1 MAGWRPTGGAEMTTR
16 VQPDSFK
23 QACAMFPSGVT
34 VVTSGYDGMVHGI
47 TANAF
52 SSVSL
57 DPPRVLVCVARRSK
71 LHDMVMNSG
80 AFAVSILAENQGPV
94 SDYFAR
100 AGREPVA
107 SFAEV
112 GVPHTFH
119 HTGTPVLYGC
129 VAFFDCTLARAY
141 EEGDHTIFVG
151 DVQVAGTDTDKR
163 PLLYFERG
171 YYRVPMS

>member
-1 MAGWRPTGGAEMTTR
+1 MTTR

-34 VVTSGYDGMVHGI
+34 VVTSGSDGVVHGI

-57 DPPRVLVCVARRSK
+57 DPPRVLVCVARRSR
-71 LHDMVMNSG
+71 LHDMVLHSG
-80 AFAVSILAENQGPV
+80 AFAVSILAEEQGSV
-94 SDYFAR
+94 SEYFAR

-112 GVPHTFH
+112 DVPHVFH
-119 HTGTPVLYGC
+119 HTGTPVLHGC
-129 VAFFDCTLARAY
+129 AAFFDCTLARAY

-151 DVQVAGTDTDKR
+151 DVQVAGTDAAKR
-163 PLLYFERG
+163 PLLYFSRG
-171 YYRVPMS
+171 YHRFATS